1 MPAKPEAPSILFLFV
16 WLIFMVGMIVTYI
29 IVLIALWRTMK
40 AHERI
45 AERFGAIAEKFQLK

>member
-45 AERFGAIAEKFQLK
+45 AERIGAIAEKFQLK